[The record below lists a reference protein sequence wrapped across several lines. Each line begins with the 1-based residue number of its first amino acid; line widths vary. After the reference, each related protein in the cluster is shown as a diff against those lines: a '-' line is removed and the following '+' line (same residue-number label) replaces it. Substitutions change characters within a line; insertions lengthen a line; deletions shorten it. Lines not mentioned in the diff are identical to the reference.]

1 MKIAEVSKRYG
12 VSTDTLRYYER
23 IGLLRHVPR
32 NKSGI
37 RDYDEAS
44 CNAVE
49 FVKCMRDAGMSIES
63 LVEYMELLE
72 QGDETTAARK
82 ELLLRQGDEIRERIA
97 GLERALAR
105 LGVPRSST
113 TTRSDGHRCG
123 LCARGSNRR
132 ECVCSVGVALESFI
146 GADSNIYHGFPRN
159 QLRTSEG
166 VRRKAGWPWPFTRA
180 RILRVFAAEPRSR
193 GPTTTVRCDR
203 APAR

>member
-72 QGDETTAARK
+72 QGDE
-82 ELLLRQGDEIRERIA
+82 IRERIA

-105 LGVPRSST
+105 LEYKIEHYDEVMT
-113 TTRSDGHRCG
+113 
-123 LCARGSNRR
+123 A
-132 ECVCSVGVALESFI
+132 
-146 GADSNIYHGFPRN
+146 ADRT
-159 QLRTSEG
+159 LR
-166 VRRKAGWPWPFTRA
+166 AG
-180 RILRVFAAEPRSR
+180 E
-193 GPTTTVRCDR
+193 
-203 APAR
+203 

>member
-1 MKIAEVSKRYG
+1 MRCAAARFEGDGMKIAEVSKRYG

-72 QGDETTAARK
+72 QGDE
-82 ELLLRQGDEIRERIA
+82 IRERIA

-105 LGVPRSST
+105 LEYKIEHYDEVMTATERT
-113 TTRSDGHRCG
+113 
-123 LCARGSNRR
+123 
-132 ECVCSVGVALESFI
+132 
-146 GADSNIYHGFPRN
+146 
-159 QLRTSEG
+159 LR
-166 VRRKAGWPWPFTRA
+166 AG
-180 RILRVFAAEPRSR
+180 E
-193 GPTTTVRCDR
+193 
-203 APAR
+203 

>member
-105 LGVPRSST
+105 SRVQDRALRRGH
-113 TTRSDGHRCG
+113 DGHRADS
-123 LCARGSNRR
+123 ARGGVTAANAFVPWALPSSLLLELTPTFIMAFR
-132 ECVCSVGVALESFI
+132 ET
-146 GADSNIYHGFPRN
+146 N
-159 QLRTSEG
+159 
-166 VRRKAGWPWPFTRA
+166 
-180 RILRVFAAEPRSR
+180 
-193 GPTTTVRCDR
+193 
-203 APAR
+203 

>member
-72 QGDETTAARK
+72 QGDE
-82 ELLLRQGDEIRERIA
+82 IRERIA

-105 LGVPRSST
+105 LEYKIEHYDEVMTATDRT
-113 TTRSDGHRCG
+113 
-123 LCARGSNRR
+123 
-132 ECVCSVGVALESFI
+132 
-146 GADSNIYHGFPRN
+146 
-159 QLRTSEG
+159 LR
-166 VRRKAGWPWPFTRA
+166 AG
-180 RILRVFAAEPRSR
+180 E
-193 GPTTTVRCDR
+193 
-203 APAR
+203 

>member
-1 MKIAEVSKRYG
+1 MKNAEVSKRYG

-97 GLERALAR
+97 GLERLGASRVQDRALR
-105 LGVPRSST
+105 RGH
-113 TTRSDGHRCG
+113 DGHRADS
-123 LCARGSNRR
+123 ARGGVTAANAFVPWALPSSLLLELTPTFIMAFR
-132 ECVCSVGVALESFI
+132 ET
-146 GADSNIYHGFPRN
+146 N
-159 QLRTSEG
+159 
-166 VRRKAGWPWPFTRA
+166 
-180 RILRVFAAEPRSR
+180 
-193 GPTTTVRCDR
+193 
-203 APAR
+203 

>member
-105 LGVPRSST
+105 LEYKIEHYDEVMT
-113 TTRSDGHRCG
+113 AHRADS
-123 LCARGSNRR
+123 ARGGVTAANAFVPWALPSSLLLELTPTFIMAFR
-132 ECVCSVGVALESFI
+132 ET
-146 GADSNIYHGFPRN
+146 N
-159 QLRTSEG
+159 
-166 VRRKAGWPWPFTRA
+166 
-180 RILRVFAAEPRSR
+180 
-193 GPTTTVRCDR
+193 
-203 APAR
+203 

>member
-37 RDYDEAS
+37 RDYDAAS

-63 LVEYMELLE
+63 LVEYMELIE

-82 ELLLRQGDEIRERIA
+82 ELLSQQSEAIRARIA
-97 GLERALAR
+97 DLERALER
-105 LGVPRSST
+105 LEYKIENY
-113 TTRSDGHRCG
+113 
-123 LCARGSNRR
+123 A
-132 ECVCSVGVALESFI
+132 EI
-146 GADSNIYHGFPRN
+146 MADSERA
-159 QLRTSEG
+159 LRPE
-166 VRRKAGWPWPFTRA
+166 
-180 RILRVFAAEPRSR
+180 
-193 GPTTTVRCDR
+193 D
-203 APAR
+203 

>member
-97 GLERALAR
+97 GLAGLGASRVQDRALR
-105 LGVPRSST
+105 RGH
-113 TTRSDGHRCG
+113 DGHRADS
-123 LCARGSNRR
+123 ARGGVTAANAFVPWALPSSLLLELTPTFIMAFR
-132 ECVCSVGVALESFI
+132 ET
-146 GADSNIYHGFPRN
+146 N
-159 QLRTSEG
+159 
-166 VRRKAGWPWPFTRA
+166 
-180 RILRVFAAEPRSR
+180 
-193 GPTTTVRCDR
+193 
-203 APAR
+203 

>member
-1 MKIAEVSKRYG
+1 MRCAAARFEGDGMKIAEVSKRYG

-82 ELLLRQGDEIRERIA
+82 GASFEAGRRDPGAHCRPGA
-97 GLERALAR
+97 GLGASRVQDRALR
-105 LGVPRSST
+105 RGH
-113 TTRSDGHRCG
+113 DGHRADS
-123 LCARGSNRR
+123 ARGGVTAANAFVPWALPSSLLLELTPTFIMAFR
-132 ECVCSVGVALESFI
+132 ET
-146 GADSNIYHGFPRN
+146 N
-159 QLRTSEG
+159 
-166 VRRKAGWPWPFTRA
+166 
-180 RILRVFAAEPRSR
+180 
-193 GPTTTVRCDR
+193 
-203 APAR
+203 

>member
-1 MKIAEVSKRYG
+1 MRCAAARFEGDGMKIAEVSKRYG

-63 LVEYMELLE
+63 LVEYMELL
-72 QGDETTAARK
+72 
-82 ELLLRQGDEIRERIA
+82 LRQSDEIRERIA

-105 LGVPRSST
+105 LEYKIEHYDEVMTATERT
-113 TTRSDGHRCG
+113 
-123 LCARGSNRR
+123 
-132 ECVCSVGVALESFI
+132 
-146 GADSNIYHGFPRN
+146 
-159 QLRTSEG
+159 LR
-166 VRRKAGWPWPFTRA
+166 AG
-180 RILRVFAAEPRSR
+180 E
-193 GPTTTVRCDR
+193 
-203 APAR
+203 

>member
-105 LGVPRSST
+105 LEYQDRALRRGH
-113 TTRSDGHRCG
+113 DGHRADS
-123 LCARGSNRR
+123 ARGGVTAANAFVPWALPSSLLLELTPTFIMAFR
-132 ECVCSVGVALESFI
+132 ET
-146 GADSNIYHGFPRN
+146 N
-159 QLRTSEG
+159 
-166 VRRKAGWPWPFTRA
+166 
-180 RILRVFAAEPRSR
+180 
-193 GPTTTVRCDR
+193 
-203 APAR
+203 

>member
-72 QGDETTAARK
+72 QGDATALARK
-82 ELLLRQGDEIRERIA
+82 ELLQRQSDDIRGRIA
-97 GLERALAR
+97 DLERALER
-105 LGVPRSST
+105 LEYKIDHYDEIMAASERALRS
-113 TTRSDGHRCG
+113 G
-123 LCARGSNRR
+123 
-132 ECVCSVGVALESFI
+132 E
-146 GADSNIYHGFPRN
+146 
-159 QLRTSEG
+159 
-166 VRRKAGWPWPFTRA
+166 
-180 RILRVFAAEPRSR
+180 
-193 GPTTTVRCDR
+193 
-203 APAR
+203 

>member
-72 QGDETTAARK
+72 
-82 ELLLRQGDEIRERIA
+82 
-97 GLERALAR
+97 
-105 LGVPRSST
+105 
-113 TTRSDGHRCG
+113 
-123 LCARGSNRR
+123 
-132 ECVCSVGVALESFI
+132 
-146 GADSNIYHGFPRN
+146 
-159 QLRTSEG
+159 
-166 VRRKAGWPWPFTRA
+166 
-180 RILRVFAAEPRSR
+180 
-193 GPTTTVRCDR
+193 
-203 APAR
+203 

>member
-82 ELLLRQGDEIRERIA
+82 ELLLRQGAHCRPGA
-97 GLERALAR
+97 GLGASRVQDRALR
-105 LGVPRSST
+105 RGH
-113 TTRSDGHRCG
+113 DGHRADS
-123 LCARGSNRR
+123 ARGGVTAANAFVPWALPSSLLLELTPTFIMAFR
-132 ECVCSVGVALESFI
+132 ET
-146 GADSNIYHGFPRN
+146 N
-159 QLRTSEG
+159 
-166 VRRKAGWPWPFTRA
+166 
-180 RILRVFAAEPRSR
+180 
-193 GPTTTVRCDR
+193 
-203 APAR
+203 

>member
-37 RDYDEAS
+37 RDYDAAS

-63 LVEYMELLE
+63 LVEYMELIE

-82 ELLLRQGDEIRERIA
+82 ELLSQQSEAIRARIA
-97 GLERALAR
+97 DLERALER
-105 LGVPRSST
+105 LEYKIENY
-113 TTRSDGHRCG
+113 DD
-123 LCARGSNRR
+123 
-132 ECVCSVGVALESFI
+132 I
-146 GADSNIYHGFPRN
+146 MADSERA
-159 QLRTSEG
+159 LRPE
-166 VRRKAGWPWPFTRA
+166 
-180 RILRVFAAEPRSR
+180 
-193 GPTTTVRCDR
+193 D
-203 APAR
+203 

>member
-97 GLERALAR
+97 CRPGAGLGASRVQDRALR
-105 LGVPRSST
+105 RGHDGR
-113 TTRSDGHRCG
+113 RSDS
-123 LCARGSNRR
+123 ARGGVTAANAFVPWALPSSLLLELTPTFIMAFR
-132 ECVCSVGVALESFI
+132 ET
-146 GADSNIYHGFPRN
+146 N
-159 QLRTSEG
+159 
-166 VRRKAGWPWPFTRA
+166 
-180 RILRVFAAEPRSR
+180 
-193 GPTTTVRCDR
+193 
-203 APAR
+203 

>member
-37 RDYDEAS
+37 RDCDAAS

-63 LVEYMELLE
+63 LVEYMELIE

-82 ELLLRQGDEIRERIA
+82 ELLSQQSEAIRARIA
-97 GLERALAR
+97 DLERALER
-105 LGVPRSST
+105 LEYKIENY
-113 TTRSDGHRCG
+113 D
-123 LCARGSNRR
+123 
-132 ECVCSVGVALESFI
+132 EI
-146 GADSNIYHGFPRN
+146 MADSERA
-159 QLRTSEG
+159 LRPE
-166 VRRKAGWPWPFTRA
+166 
-180 RILRVFAAEPRSR
+180 
-193 GPTTTVRCDR
+193 D
-203 APAR
+203 

>member
-37 RDYDEAS
+37 RDYDAAS

-63 LVEYMELLE
+63 LVDYMELIE

-82 ELLLRQGDEIRERIA
+82 ELLSQQSEAIRARIA
-97 GLERALAR
+97 DLERALER
-105 LGVPRSST
+105 LEYKIENY
-113 TTRSDGHRCG
+113 D
-123 LCARGSNRR
+123 
-132 ECVCSVGVALESFI
+132 EI
-146 GADSNIYHGFPRN
+146 MADSERA
-159 QLRTSEG
+159 LRPE
-166 VRRKAGWPWPFTRA
+166 
-180 RILRVFAAEPRSR
+180 
-193 GPTTTVRCDR
+193 D
-203 APAR
+203 

>member
-1 MKIAEVSKRYG
+1 MRIVAVCFEGDGMKIAEVSKRYG

-72 QGDETTAARK
+72 RGDETTLARK
-82 ELLLRQGDEIRERIA
+82 ELLLRQSEAIRERIA
-97 GLERALAR
+97 GLERALER
-105 LGVPRSST
+105 LEYKIDHYDEVMTATERT
-113 TTRSDGHRCG
+113 
-123 LCARGSNRR
+123 
-132 ECVCSVGVALESFI
+132 
-146 GADSNIYHGFPRN
+146 
-159 QLRTSEG
+159 LRASE
-166 VRRKAGWPWPFTRA
+166 
-180 RILRVFAAEPRSR
+180 
-193 GPTTTVRCDR
+193 
-203 APAR
+203 

>member
-1 MKIAEVSKRYG
+1 MRCAAARFEGDGMKIAEVSKRYG

-72 QGDETTAARK
+72 QG
-82 ELLLRQGDEIRERIA
+82 
-97 GLERALAR
+97 
-105 LGVPRSST
+105 
-113 TTRSDGHRCG
+113 
-123 LCARGSNRR
+123 
-132 ECVCSVGVALESFI
+132 CVF
-146 GADSNIYHGFPRN
+146 
-159 QLRTSEG
+159 
-166 VRRKAGWPWPFTRA
+166 
-180 RILRVFAAEPRSR
+180 
-193 GPTTTVRCDR
+193 
-203 APAR
+203 

>member
-1 MKIAEVSKRYG
+1 MRCAAARFEGDGMKIAEVSKRYG

-82 ELLLRQGDEIRERIA
+82 ELLLRQATRSGSALPAWSGPWRVSEYQD
-97 GLERALAR
+97 RALR
-105 LGVPRSST
+105 RGH
-113 TTRSDGHRCG
+113 DGHRADS
-123 LCARGSNRR
+123 ARGGVTAANAFVPWALPSSLLLELTPTFIMAFR
-132 ECVCSVGVALESFI
+132 ET
-146 GADSNIYHGFPRN
+146 N
-159 QLRTSEG
+159 
-166 VRRKAGWPWPFTRA
+166 
-180 RILRVFAAEPRSR
+180 
-193 GPTTTVRCDR
+193 
-203 APAR
+203 

>member
-72 QGDETTAARK
+72 QGDETTEARK
-82 ELLLRQGDEIRERIA
+82 ELLMRQSEEIRERIA
-97 GLERALAR
+97 GLERALER
-105 LGVPRSST
+105 LDYKIEHYDEVMKATERT
-113 TTRSDGHRCG
+113 
-123 LCARGSNRR
+123 
-132 ECVCSVGVALESFI
+132 
-146 GADSNIYHGFPRN
+146 
-159 QLRTSEG
+159 LR
-166 VRRKAGWPWPFTRA
+166 AG
-180 RILRVFAAEPRSR
+180 E
-193 GPTTTVRCDR
+193 
-203 APAR
+203 

>member
-82 ELLLRQGDEIRERIA
+82 ELLMRHKVLPVCRVKWESVWLPA
-97 GLERALAR
+97 VP
-105 LGVPRSST
+105 VPRILSP
-113 TTRSDGHRCG
+113 
-123 LCARGSNRR
+123 
-132 ECVCSVGVALESFI
+132 ALLM
-146 GADSNIYHGFPRN
+146 P
-159 QLRTSEG
+159 
-166 VRRKAGWPWPFTRA
+166 
-180 RILRVFAAEPRSR
+180 
-193 GPTTTVRCDR
+193 
-203 APAR
+203 

>member
-32 NKSGI
+32 QQERHRVTTRPAAMPS
-37 RDYDEAS
+37 S
-44 CNAVE
+44 SS
-49 FVKCMRDAGMSIES
+49 KCMRDAGMSIES

-105 LGVPRSST
+105 LEYKIEHYDEVMTATERT
-113 TTRSDGHRCG
+113 LRT
-123 LCARGSNRR
+123 GSNRR
-132 ECVCSVGVALESFI
+132 ECVCSVGVASSSFI

-180 RILRVFAAEPRSR
+180 RILRAFAAEPRLR